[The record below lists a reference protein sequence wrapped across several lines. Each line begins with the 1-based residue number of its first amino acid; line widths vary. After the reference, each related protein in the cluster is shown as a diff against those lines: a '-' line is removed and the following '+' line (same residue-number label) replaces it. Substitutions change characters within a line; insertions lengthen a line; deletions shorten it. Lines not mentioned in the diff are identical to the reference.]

1 MFELTIFYFLLNPLI
16 LMGFPLF
23 AWETAESGWEWDTCE
38 LARSTVVLAN
48 WHFILLFQHNFW
60 GRLAGLHCGRREQEV
75 AGEAIAHRQSL
86 LHWCFHDSMLMVFCK
101 QLGMNPLLLLSV
113 MSPLCVSVSFHHS
126 HLSSSYPSLNRW
138 FFSTEILNL
147 SLKQKSHPIFPNP
160 FLSSLSSFL
169 PMEVFEIAQ
178 VPEKGLFFPPFVL
191 WLCVPS
197 SLYLPFVILF
207 CLPPLSVFSP
217 SLNPSSR
224 LFLH

>member
-1 MFELTIFYFLLNPLI
+1 
-16 LMGFPLF
+16 MGFPLF
-23 AWETAESGWEWDTCE
+23 AWETTERGWEWDACE

-48 WHFILLFQHNFW
+48 WPFILLFQHNFW

-86 LHWCFHDSMLMVFCK
+86 LYWYFHDSMLMVFCK

-113 MSPLCVSVSFHHS
+113 MSPLSVSMSFHHS
-126 HLSSSYPSLNRW
+126 HLPFSYSSLNRW
-138 FFSTEILNL
+138 FFSIEILNL
-147 SLKQKSHPIFPNP
+147 ILKQKSHPIFPNP
-160 FLSSLSSFL
+160 FLFLSFIFSSHGSVWNSTSSRERRFC
-169 PMEVFEIAQ
+169 FF
-178 VPEKGLFFPPFVL
+178 FFPPFVL

-217 SLNPSSR
+217 SLNSSSR